1 MRSNSR
7 VRAGLTL
14 LDTVVAVSVLVALAG
29 YMAIVVHA
37 EDNVNNR
44 VNCARNLKMI
54 GMAMLLYSNENRGA
68 YPRTNYDPATADKPT
83 CFTNPKKE
91 APTED
96 ESKDHID
103 PAYIKAGPKANDI
116 TAAAFRLLATQDIA
130 PAVFICPSSVD
141 PEQGP
146 PEKVDA
152 AATHVNFSDGR
163 QLSYSFENP
172 YPNAAA
178 VDAGFK
184 YNNAMSAEFA
194 IAADLNPGVDEL
206 LTVNATSG
214 AEEMKKVNTK
224 NHNGGGQN
232 VLYADGHVEF
242 TENPFVGIER
252 DNIYTYGKSGKT
264 SGGEGIVG
272 SPANDKDS
280 ILLPTA
286 KQAPATQPAAQ

>member
-1 MRSNSR
+1 MRVAPVAR
-7 VRAGLTL
+7 RGFTLIELLIILALILIFAGL
-14 LDTVVAVSVLVALAG
+14 SVL
-29 YMAIVVHA
+29 VVHA
-37 EDNVNNR
+37 EDNMNNR
-44 VNCARNLKMI
+44 INCARNLKMI

-83 CFTNPKKE
+83 CFTNPRKE

-116 TAAAFRLLATQDIA
+116 TAAIFRLLATQDIS
-130 PAVFICPSSVD
+130 PDVFICPSSVD
-141 PEQGP
+141 PEQAP
-146 PEKVDA
+146 PEKAD
-152 AATHVNFSDGR
+152 AATHVNFTDGR
-163 QLSYSFENP
+163 QLSYSFANP

-184 YNNAMSAEFA
+184 YNNSMSAEIA
-194 IAADLNPGVDEL
+194 LAADLNPGVDEL
-206 LTVNATSG
+206 LTVNATS
-214 AEEMKKVNTK
+214 APEEMKKVNTK
-224 NHNGGGQN
+224 NHNGGGHN

-242 TENPFVGIER
+242 TENPFVSVER

-286 KQAPATQPAAQ
+286 KQAPATQPVAQ